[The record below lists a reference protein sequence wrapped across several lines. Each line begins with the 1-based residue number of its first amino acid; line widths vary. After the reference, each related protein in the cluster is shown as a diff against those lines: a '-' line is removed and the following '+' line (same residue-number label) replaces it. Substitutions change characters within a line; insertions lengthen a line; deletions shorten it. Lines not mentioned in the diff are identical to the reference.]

1 MLCCY
6 HLDFCRLSRMR
17 CLALA
22 LRDFAPQTLGGPL
35 YESLLLY
42 AVLSCRYRGTQIV
55 FFRAVIDSTIA
66 NISVRSVVLC
76 MWNASPIV

>member
-1 MLCCY
+1 
-6 HLDFCRLSRMR
+6 MR

-22 LRDFAPQTLGGPL
+22 LRDFAPQTSGGPL

-42 AVLSCRYRGTQIV
+42 AVLSCCYRGTQIV
-55 FFRAVIDSTIA
+55 FFRAVVDSTIA